1 MDANVH
7 GLQEG
12 AVCESRDWRKEGV
25 IGLRKDIMSVPLK
38 LAECVCVD

>member
-1 MDANVH
+1 VY

-12 AVCESRDWRKEGV
+12 AVCESGDGRKKVV